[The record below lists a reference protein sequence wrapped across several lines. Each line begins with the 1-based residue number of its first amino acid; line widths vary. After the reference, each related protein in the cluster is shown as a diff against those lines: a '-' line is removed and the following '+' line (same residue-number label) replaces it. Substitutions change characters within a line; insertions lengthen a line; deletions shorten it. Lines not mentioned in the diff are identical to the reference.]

1 MGAEAGRA
9 AALLRARLRELAC
22 DAEQAG
28 ALPLPLLPARPLRV
42 GAAGGTNGSWAA
54 SEAAGLRAVLSGSE
68 VRVMDA
74 LLAEDVVAA
83 QRRLLLRLLTHVP
96 LLRNPSRQL
105 PLLLRRQ
112 LGAAEIAPP
121 EAGASGSK
129 GSAADNGKRVGDLL
143 PACIEAL
150 FAQQPA
156 AGTSGASPDS
166 CAAAQ

>member
-1 MGAEAGRA
+1 
-9 AALLRARLRELAC
+9 
-22 DAEQAG
+22 
-28 ALPLPLLPARPLRV
+28 
-42 GAAGGTNGSWAA
+42 
-54 SEAAGLRAVLSGSE
+54 
-68 VRVMDA
+68 MDA
-74 LLAEDVVAA
+74 LLAEDVAAA

-112 LGAAEIAPP
+112 LGAAETAPP
-121 EAGASGSK
+121 EAGASGGK
-129 GSAADNGKRVGDLL
+129 GSVADNGKAVGDLL

-156 AGTSGASPDS
+156 AGTSGASTDS